1 LDRKARSGGNGS
13 QLGVVRQ
20 KCVESNGVADVK
32 SGGQM
37 VNSLALG
44 WKPRSY
50 PQPQIVTAF

>member
-44 WKPRSY
+44 LE
-50 PQPQIVTAF
+50 A